1 MLNLNEVRLR
11 MVQHEGLLSSYGTRS
26 DEAIRLKED
35 QDEDIRSSFFRDI
48 DRILYSLSYLRYGD
62 KTQVFSYRDNDH
74 ISKRVIHVQLVSKIA
89 RTIGRAL
96 NLNEDLIEAIALG
109 HDIGHAPLGH
119 FGETQLDRLS
129 MKYGEGH
136 FLHNVQSVRTLM
148 CLERHGEGENLTLQ
162 VLDGIL
168 CHNGEVLNGRYAPKK
183 KTKED
188 FLRDYE
194 LLYEDKSYDKKLVP
208 MTLEACVVRISD
220 VIGYIG
226 RDIDDAVRLGMIKR
240 SDVPKEITDILG
252 CSTTEIVNTLVYDI
266 IEHSMDQPYIEMSV
280 PVFEA
285 LNKLKEFNYKYIYD
299 PAFTD
304 RQRVEYARMFD
315 ALFEVYLNILKEK
328 DYESDLF
335 VEFLDGMSDSY
346 NQNTSDVRKVID
358 FMAGMTD
365 DYLFHQYDL
374 YCK

>member
-1 MLNLNEVRLR
+1 MLNLDEVRLR
-11 MVQHEGLLSSYGTRS
+11 MVKHEGLLSPYGTRS

-148 CLERHGEGENLTLQ
+148 CLEHHGEGENLTLQ

-183 KTKED
+183 KTKEE
-188 FLRDYE
+188 FFNDYE
-194 LLYEDKSYDKKLVP
+194 HLYEDKSYDKKIVP

-226 RDIDDAVRLGMIKR
+226 RDIDDAVRLGMINR
-240 SDVPKEITDILG
+240 SDVPKEVTDVLG

-266 IEHSMDQPYIEMSV
+266 IEHSMDQPYIEMSI
-280 PVFEA
+280 PIFEA
-285 LNKLKEFNYKYIYD
+285 LNKLKDFNYKYIYG

-304 RQRVEYARMFD
+304 EQRVEYAHMFD
-315 ALFEVYLNILKEK
+315 ALFEVYLNILKEQ
-328 DYESDLF
+328 DYGSDLF
-335 VEFLDGMSDSY
+335 VEFLNGMSESY